1 MECGCMVATLFY
13 PSIAYMVCQKSRKT
27 SLFNNRQITSLEI
40 TIYKHSG
47 FHSGRFSADRI
58 FDLILYKKLDES
70 ATRYAGRSSS
80 LVLVFDTH

>member
-13 PSIAYMVCQKSRKT
+13 PSIAYMVCQKGRKT

-47 FHSGRFSADRI
+47 FHSGQVSADRI
-58 FDLILYKKLDES
+58 LDLILTKNLTKAL
-70 ATRYAGRSSS
+70 
-80 LVLVFDTH
+80 LVTQAEARV